1 MKKLIVFYGAGA
13 TYDSNFNVKIN
24 SEKSFLPPMDKNFFE
39 TEIVQEIMVDDN
51 YQAIKFFI
59 KNIIPLNSK
68 LSLEDLWSN
77 VSLNLRQLR
86 FKTYDWKKET
96 GKYLINYSKYYGDYY
111 PYLDYLTESFTS
123 GPIGNRSTQNTPIYN
138 WKKFLGDCERDLK
151 RLIYNCYSKLSIEDN
166 KNSNYEIMHNII
178 KDFDLNIL
186 GYVSFNYD
194 LALEKSLS
202 NYNYLDVNIDI
213 RNPYYIQNF
222 PFSSILKLHGS
233 LNWQNTSSSS
243 DIIFEDTEIEPEYPT
258 DTLSANRYIEPGI
271 VPPTIFK
278 EVINHKSDENE
289 PLSRLLFTQWKSV
302 IRLLSEAD
310 KVIIVGYSFP
320 LTDYHVQRIFQ
331 IANMLR
337 RGNDK
342 ENQKLLYC
350 AGCNN
355 KKDLLVERLSSI
367 TQIRNEDIRIYN
379 KFSKLIQS
387 RTLKSFL
394 KE

>member
-59 KNIIPLNSK
+59 KNLIPLNSK

-111 PYLDYLTESFTS
+111 PYSDYLTESFTS

-222 PFSSILKLHGS
+222 PFSLILKLHGS

-278 EVINHKSDENE
+278 EIINHKSDENE

-342 ENQKLLYC
+342 ESQKLLYC
-350 AGCNN
+350 AGCDN

-367 TQIRNEDIRIYN
+367 TQIRNEDIRTYN